1 MAFTPTASL
10 KGSNQVFSVSPTCK
24 GYTLRDNGFTETK
37 SGNFQ
42 LIRSLDNT
50 IDDHRGLKLKV
61 MVDKDKKSL
70 KISTV
75 TKNGLQTVDLYGK
88 SNTAMAVEK
97 LEFILEGLVE
107 RGVLEVTMK

>member
-10 KGSNQVFSVSPTCK
+10 KGSNQVFSVSPTYK

-107 RGVLEVTMK
+107 RGVLEVTTK

>member
-1 MAFTPTASL
+1 M
-10 KGSNQVFSVSPTCK
+10 
-24 GYTLRDNGFTETK
+24 
-37 SGNFQ
+37 
-42 LIRSLDNT
+42 IRSLDET

-61 MVDKDKKSL
+61 MIDKDRKQL

-88 SNTAMAVEK
+88 ANTVMAVEK

-107 RGVLEVTMK
+107 RGVLEVTSK

>member
-10 KGSNQVFSVSPTCK
+10 KGSNQIYSVNPSCK

-42 LIRSLDNT
+42 LIRGLDET
-50 IDDHRGLKLKV
+50 VDDQRGLKLKV
-61 MVDKDKKSL
+61 MVDKDRKQL

-97 LEFILEGLVE
+97 LEFILGGLVE
-107 RGVLEVTMK
+107 RGVLTMETK

>member
-10 KGSNQVFSVSPTCK
+10 KGSNHVFSVSPTCK

-42 LIRSLDNT
+42 LIRSLDET

-61 MVDKDKKSL
+61 MVDKDM

-88 SNTAMAVEK
+88 ANTTMAVEK

-107 RGVLEVTMK
+107 RGVLEVTTK

>member
-42 LIRSLDNT
+42 LIRSLDET
-50 IDDHRGLKLKV
+50 IDDHRE
-61 MVDKDKKSL
+61 L

-88 SNTAMAVEK
+88 ANTAMAVEK

-107 RGVLEVTMK
+107 RGVLEVTSK

>member
-1 MAFTPTASL
+1 
-10 KGSNQVFSVSPTCK
+10 
-24 GYTLRDNGFTETK
+24 
-37 SGNFQ
+37 
-42 LIRSLDNT
+42 
-50 IDDHRGLKLKV
+50 

-107 RGVLEVTMK
+107 RGVLEVTTK

>member
-10 KGSNQVFSVSPTCK
+10 KGSNHVFSVNPTCK

-42 LIRSLDNT
+42 LIRSLDET
-50 IDDHRGLKLKV
+50 IDDHRGLKV
-61 MVDKDKKSL
+61 MVDKDRKQL

-88 SNTAMAVEK
+88 ANTAMAVEK

-107 RGVLEVTMK
+107 RGVLEVTTK

>member
-1 MAFTPTASL
+1 
-10 KGSNQVFSVSPTCK
+10 
-24 GYTLRDNGFTETK
+24 
-37 SGNFQ
+37 
-42 LIRSLDNT
+42 
-50 IDDHRGLKLKV
+50 

-88 SNTAMAVEK
+88 PNTAMAVEK

-107 RGVLEVTMK
+107 RGVLEVSTK

>member
-42 LIRSLDNT
+42 LIRSLDET
-50 IDDHRGLKLKV
+50 IDDHRGLK
-61 MVDKDKKSL
+61 
-70 KISTV
+70 
-75 TKNGLQTVDLYGK
+75 
-88 SNTAMAVEK
+88 
-97 LEFILEGLVE
+97 
-107 RGVLEVTMK
+107 